1 MESDTK
7 YIIQEINHQCY
18 VLAYEFNDSN
28 IDNIDNTDEKIGE
41 PIINFIVKRKY
52 NSIDDITIFEI
63 INKNTNIDDLSNI
76 FNDIIDQK
84 YIIIIGDQEY
94 LPYTVVGNND
104 LFLSLK
110 NPNRGEIFM
119 LTKNEKY
126 VMFDSINIE
135 EYCTNNN
142 FIELVKIIY
151 QDYFFIVFKS
161 ISDSVYYIE
170 SSETINNYNKYVVYF
185 NDKSV
190 KNAEIK
196 LYYSVFGHDRF
207 IVFESHKDFQDLFSN
222 GINPDNHDYEKYIDH
237 YSDSDS
243 ESD

>member
-1 MESDTK
+1 MESGTK
-7 YIIQEINHQCY
+7 YLIQEINHKCY
-18 VLAYEFNDSN
+18 ILAYEFNDSN
-28 IDNIDNTDEKIGE
+28 IDEINNKS
-41 PIINFIVKRKY
+41 IINFIIKKKY
-52 NSIDDITIFEI
+52 DTINDVTTFEI
-63 INKNTNIDDLSNI
+63 INTNTNTNTNINNLSNI

-84 YIIIIGDQEY
+84 YIIITGNQQY
-94 LPYTVVGNND
+94 LPYTIIGNND
-104 LFLSLK
+104 LYASLK
-110 NPNRGEIFM
+110 NPNIGEIFM
-119 LTKNEKY
+119 LIKNEKY

-135 EYCTNNN
+135 EYCTNSN

-161 ISDSVYYIE
+161 ISDSVYYVE
-170 SSETINNYNKYVVYF
+170 SSKTVSNYNKYVVYF

-190 KNAEIK
+190 KNTEVK

-207 IVFESHKDFQDLFSN
+207 IIFESHKDFQDLFSD

>member
-7 YIIQEINHQCY
+7 YLIQEINHQCY
-18 VLAYEFNDSN
+18 ILAYEFNDN
-28 IDNIDNTDEKIGE
+28 KIDSVEKINE
-41 PIINFIVKRKY
+41 ESIINFIIKRKY
-52 NSIDDITIFEI
+52 NIDDDITTFEI

-76 FNDIIDQK
+76 FNDIVDQK

-94 LPYTVVGNND
+94 LPYKILGNGD
-104 LFLSLK
+104 LYLSLK

-126 VMFDSINIE
+126 VMFDSVNIE
-135 EYCTNNN
+135 EYCSNNN
-142 FIELVKIIY
+142 FIEFIKMAY

-161 ISDSVYYIE
+161 TSDSVYYDE
-170 SSETINNYNKYVVYF
+170 LKQTVNNYNKYVVYF

-190 KNAEIK
+190 KNIEIK

-207 IVFESHKDFQDLFSN
+207 IVFESHKDFEDLFSK